1 MFGHTFY
8 HGTIRRYVVLF
19 GTLFNDLYIN
29 VPDTV
34 HNRIKTVKVPI
45 TYSARDKLLA
55 RVTADP
61 TLSRPAIVLPRM
73 GFEMVDMRYDPSRKL
88 NTIGKKLK
96 QDSVDPNT
104 QKYVYNPVPYNFD
117 FRLYIMVKT
126 TEDGTRIVEQ
136 ILPFFTPEWTATVSI
151 VPDMDITMDIPV
163 VLTSVSHSDGYEG
176 SVEQDRVITWDLT
189 FTVKG
194 YLFGPI
200 SKGGVITLSTTNVFG
215 GLASADPAVTT

>member
-96 QDSVDPNT
+96 QDSVDPNI

-117 FRLYIMVKT
+117 FR
-126 TEDGTRIVEQ
+126 
-136 ILPFFTPEWTATVSI
+136 VS
-151 VPDMDITMDIPV
+151 
-163 VLTSVSHSDGYEG
+163 
-176 SVEQDRVITWDLT
+176 
-189 FTVKG
+189 
-194 YLFGPI
+194 
-200 SKGGVITLSTTNVFG
+200 
-215 GLASADPAVTT
+215 

>member
-1 MFGHTFY
+1 
-8 HGTIRRYVVLF
+8 
-19 GTLFNDLYIN
+19 
-29 VPDTV
+29 
-34 HNRIKTVKVPI
+34 
-45 TYSARDKLLA
+45 
-55 RVTADP
+55 
-61 TLSRPAIVLPRM
+61 
-73 GFEMVDMRYDPSRKL
+73 
-88 NTIGKKLK
+88 
-96 QDSVDPNT
+96 
-104 QKYVYNPVPYNFD
+104 
-117 FRLYIMVKT
+117 MVKT

-215 GLASADPAVTT
+215 GLASADPAVTTDVYPGLLANGSPTTNASLTVDRSLISSNDNYDYVVTTTTNNI